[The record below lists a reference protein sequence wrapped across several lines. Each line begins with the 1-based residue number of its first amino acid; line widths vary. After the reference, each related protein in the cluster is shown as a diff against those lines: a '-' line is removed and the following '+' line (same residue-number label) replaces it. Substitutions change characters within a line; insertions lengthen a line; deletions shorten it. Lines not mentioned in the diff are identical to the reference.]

1 MPGIILLKY
10 GKNTSGFGKK
20 FIQTSELL
28 PHYTQEYYRI
38 NLNEY
43 KPSYCDIALITYS
56 SVDVESNAVFSN

>member
-10 GKNTSGFGKK
+10 GKNPSGFGKK
-20 FIQTSELL
+20 FIQPSELL

-43 KPSYCDIALITYS
+43 KPSYCDTALITYS
-56 SVDVESNAVFSN
+56 